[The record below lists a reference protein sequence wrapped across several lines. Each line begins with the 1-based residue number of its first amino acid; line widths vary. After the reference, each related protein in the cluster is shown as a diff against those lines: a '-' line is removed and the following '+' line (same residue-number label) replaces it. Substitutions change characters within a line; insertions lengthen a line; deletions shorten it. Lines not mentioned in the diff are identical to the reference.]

1 MRRNLAD
8 DRCGSRCSTSS
19 VFGDDIMKNGVK
31 SIAAAVTTVLI
42 CLTFFSGCSVFGNS
56 GKTKPSLTTIKE
68 MSGDAK
74 IYKNGAVCE
83 EYAQKG
89 IVELSKG
96 DTASYRN
103 FDFNGVDYT
112 VLAPY
117 VSLSGNGV
125 FGIGIAKLTD
135 AEGNSETVRA
145 VFDTAGKIAQIV
157 AYSESGSR
165 VLLEKEY
172 KGLSFE
178 EPVSL
183 TAEYN
188 KGVISVWAN
197 DTYMFGKEYDLG
209 TESGTPSAYA
219 DFYSEC
225 DGVSFKFIKIYGK
238 IAIMV
243 FDPYEFAEGAENLAA
258 HASWSVGTAK
268 GRELSSCYIKNSG
281 GAFMATLNGVGLKNG
296 EDFYLSY
303 TLKTEKA
310 KKEWYGMRIY
320 LSSKN
325 GERDLAFFSLD
336 YGVYFSGG
344 DKSSEAY
351 RYSRPDNE
359 PEKFVI
365 VRKDGLYYV
374 WLNGEPALSG
384 YKPYED
390 TSSVTDMFGFHF
402 EFGKEEVSD
411 IFICRP
417 ADIEIF

>member
-1 MRRNLAD
+1 
-8 DRCGSRCSTSS
+8 
-19 VFGDDIMKNGVK
+19 MKNGIK
-31 SIAAAVTTVLI
+31 SIAAAVAAVLI
-42 CLTFFSGCSVFGNS
+42 CLTFFSGCSVFGTS
-56 GKTKPSLTTIKE
+56 GKAKPSLTTIKE
-68 MSGDAK
+68 MSADAK
-74 IYKNGAVCE
+74 IYKNGAICE

-103 FDFNGVDYT
+103 FDFSGVNYSVFT
-112 VLAPY
+112 PY
-117 VSLSGNGV
+117 VTLSGNGV

-145 VFDTAGKIAQIV
+145 VFDTAGKIARII

-183 TAEYN
+183 IAEYN

-197 DTYMFGKEYDLG
+197 DTYLFGKEYDLG
-209 TESGTPSAYA
+209 TESGTPSAYS

-238 IAIMV
+238 IAVTV
-243 FDPYEFAEGAENLAA
+243 FNPYDFAEGAENLAA

-281 GAFMATLNGVGLKNG
+281 SAFMATLKGVGLKNG

-310 KKEWYGMRIY
+310 KKEWYGMRLY
-320 LSSKN
+320 LTAKN
-325 GERDLAFFSLD
+325 GERDLSLFSLD
-336 YGVYFSGG
+336 YGIAFYGGEEGSG
-344 DKSSEAY
+344 SY

-365 VRKDGLYYV
+365 VRKAGAYYV
-374 WLNGEPALSG
+374 WLNGKSVLSG
-384 YKPYED
+384 VRPYKD

-417 ADIEIF
+417 ADIDIY

>member
-1 MRRNLAD
+1 
-8 DRCGSRCSTSS
+8 
-19 VFGDDIMKNGVK
+19 MKKGIK
-31 SIAAAVTTVLI
+31 SIAAAVAAVLI

-68 MSGDAK
+68 MSGDAN

-83 EYAQKG
+83 EYVKKG

-96 DTASYRN
+96 DTACYRN

-112 VLAPY
+112 VFTPY

-145 VFDTAGKIAQIV
+145 VFDTADKIVRIV
-157 AYSESGSR
+157 AYSEAGSR
-165 VLLEKEY
+165 VLLEKKY
-172 KGLSFE
+172 KGLSFDE
-178 EPVSL
+178 SVSL

-188 KGVISVWAN
+188 KGVVSVWAN
-197 DTYMFGKEYDLG
+197 DIYLFGKECDLR
-209 TESGTPSAYA
+209 TESGTPSAYS

-238 IAIMV
+238 IAVTV
-243 FDPYEFAEGAENLAA
+243 FDPYALAEGAENLAA

-281 GAFMATLNGVGLKNG
+281 GAFMATLNGLGLQNG

-310 KKEWYGMRIY
+310 RKPWYGLRIY
-320 LSSKN
+320 FTAKN
-325 GERDLAFFSLD
+325 GERNLSLFSLD
-336 YGVYFSGG
+336 YGIAFYGGEEGSG
-344 DKSSEAY
+344 EY

>member
-1 MRRNLAD
+1 
-8 DRCGSRCSTSS
+8 
-19 VFGDDIMKNGVK
+19 MKNGIK
-31 SIAAAVTTVLI
+31 SIAAAVATVLI

-56 GKTKPSLTTIKE
+56 GKAKPSLTTIKE
-68 MSGDAK
+68 MSADAK

-96 DTASYRN
+96 DTACYRN
-103 FDFNGVDYT
+103 FDFSGVDYT

-135 AEGNSETVRA
+135 AKGNSETVRA
-145 VFDTAGKIAQIV
+145 VFDTAGKIVRIV
-157 AYSESGSR
+157 AYSEAGSR
-165 VLLEKEY
+165 VLLEKKY
-172 KGLSFE
+172 KGISFDE
-178 EPVSL
+178 SVSL

-188 KGVISVWAN
+188 KGVVSVWAN
-197 DTYMFGKEYDLG
+197 DIYLFGKECDLR
-209 TESGTPSAYA
+209 TEGGTPSAYS

-238 IAIMV
+238 IAVTV
-243 FDPYEFAEGAENLAA
+243 FDPYAFAEGAENLAA

-281 GAFMATLNGVGLKNG
+281 GAFMATLNGVGLQNG

-310 KKEWYGMRIY
+310 RKPWYGLRLY
-320 LSSKN
+320 FTAKN
-325 GERDLAFFSLD
+325 GERNLSLFSLD
-336 YGVYFSGG
+336 YGIAFYGGEEGSG
-344 DKSSEAY
+344 EY

-365 VRKDGLYYV
+365 VRKAGAYYV
-374 WLNGEPALSG
+374 WLNGKPVLSG
-384 YKPYED
+384 FRPYKD